1 MDTKNITFGD
11 WNWRVQISLSQKP
24 NFENVDIKKIK
35 VSNKNY
41 FGKKVLNILLVTKIT
56 KKVKLLCI
64 LLQKW
69 VDIEKF

>member
-24 NFENVDIKKIK
+24 NFDNVDIKKIK

-41 FGKKVLNILLVTKIT
+41 FGKKDNKNN
-56 KKVKLLCI
+56 KR
-64 LLQKW
+64 
-69 VDIEKF
+69 